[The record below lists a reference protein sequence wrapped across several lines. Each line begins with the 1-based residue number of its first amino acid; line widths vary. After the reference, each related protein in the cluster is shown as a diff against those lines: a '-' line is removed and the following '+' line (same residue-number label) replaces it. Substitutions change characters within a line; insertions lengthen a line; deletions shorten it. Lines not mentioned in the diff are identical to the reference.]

1 MRWHVRTIVRRL
13 LDRSTPWIEHA
24 ATGRLAGMRIM
35 LPVGWD
41 DVYVGHSYE
50 DDVTSALERLVHAGS
65 TCVDAGAHFGYF
77 TLLLARLVGPKGR
90 VVAFEVEHENAELV
104 RRNIRL
110 NGLDPWVTV
119 ERLAVSDSSGPVEL
133 FAARSGGSSEWTI
146 DAEFAARED
155 AEPGTRRAAAIVRS
169 VSLDEYFG
177 RQETVDL
184 IKMDIEGAEAKAL
197 PGMKRLLAE
206 ARPVIVLEFH
216 REVGWPA
223 IETLIACGYG
233 FETLA
238 GVRFES
244 PKSVEEV
251 PYHFVARPLPD

>member
-1 MRWHVRTIVRRL
+1 
-13 LDRSTPWIEHA
+13 
-24 ATGRLAGMRIM
+24 MRIM
-35 LPVGWD
+35 LPAGWD
-41 DVYVGHSYE
+41 DVYVSHSYE
-50 DDVTSALERLVHAGS
+50 PDVASALERLVHAGS

-90 VVAFEVEHENAELV
+90 VVAFEVERDNAELV

-110 NGLDPWVTV
+110 NNLNQRVTV
-119 ERLAVSDSSGPVEL
+119 ECLAVLGSSGPVEL
-133 FAARSGGSSEWTI
+133 FAGSSGGSTEWTV

-155 AEPGTRRAAAIVRS
+155 AEPRTRPAVAIVPS

-197 PGMKRLLAE
+197 PGMKRLLTE
-206 ARPVIVLEFH
+206 SRPVIVLEFH
-216 REVGWPA
+216 REAGWPA
-223 IETLIACGYG
+223 IETLIACGYQ

-238 GVRFES
+238 GDRFEAPRS
-244 PKSVEEV
+244 ADEV
-251 PYHFVARPLPD
+251 PYHLVARPLPV